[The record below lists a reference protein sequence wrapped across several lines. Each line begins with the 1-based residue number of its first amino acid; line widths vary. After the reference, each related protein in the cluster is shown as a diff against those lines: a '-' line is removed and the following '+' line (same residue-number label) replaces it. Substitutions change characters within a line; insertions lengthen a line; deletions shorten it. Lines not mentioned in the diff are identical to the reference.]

1 MRLSVPPRCK
11 DEGWRTPAIVVL
23 KLVGRYVFGLGQLWT
38 RDVCRE
44 ARSVAS
50 LAYPTPCH
58 ESSGCDGS
66 HTHTFTHRLYED
78 FSSQFLGKKGNLH
91 SEVAK
96 AALRARFVRATKT
109 PRPFARCVARAT
121 VMAKLLRS
129 WDDQKLMFI
138 ESPRPWDVSQ
148 TGQVPVP

>member
-1 MRLSVPPRCK
+1 MYSDLANSGHATCVAKHGASHRWHTLPP
-11 DEGWRTPAIVVL
+11 AM
-23 KLVGRYVFGLGQLWT
+23 
-38 RDVCRE
+38 
-44 ARSVAS
+44 S
-50 LAYPTPCH
+50 LA
-58 ESSGCDGS
+58 GAMGV
-66 HTHTFTHRLYED
+66 THTFTHRLYED

-129 WDDQKLMFI
+129 WDDQQLMFI

-148 TGQVPVP
+148 TLLVPVP

>member
-1 MRLSVPPRCK
+1 MYSDLANSGHATC
-11 DEGWRTPAIVVL
+11 
-23 KLVGRYVFGLGQLWT
+23 
-38 RDVCRE
+38 
-44 ARSVAS
+44 VAKHGAS
-50 LAYPTPCH
+50 HRWHTLPPCH